1 MVIIGARKRP
11 VEPLAASDAQELSIL
26 RARTAA
32 VIKKH
37 CQLRQVEA
45 HISRAMRVW
54 VELDQG
60 EKEPSLA
67 RIAAL
72 FSECLPKQYVAQL
85 AQALMGHAQPAGPP
99 VQTEAGQWQNAPGL
113 CQIACAEEG
122 HLEETAISLAGQLQV
137 PESQASTLAMSEEQ
151 ADCHE
156 DLTKFPMPDGPTD
169 CDQEQAMSEEQADC
183 HEDLTMFPMPD
194 GPTDCD
200 QEQDVEKQA
209 LEFEAGHQ
217 VCEEPGIVISSD
229 DENDEG
235 QVQDGKHAENL
246 QETCVPR
253 MCRHLGRPVKRQ
265 VRRTSHTPSLP
276 RKCLPHQGRPPSVA
290 RGPWPSR
297 PCPADRGAGL
307 AAHGPLPRPVADGRG
322 P

>member
-1 MVIIGARKRP
+1 MVIIGARKRL

-85 AQALMGHAQPAGPP
+85 AQALMGHAQLAGPP
-99 VQTEAGQWQNAPGL
+99 AQTEAGQWQNAPGL

-137 PESQASTLAMSEEQ
+137 PESQTSTFAMPEEQ

-169 CDQEQAMSEEQADC
+169 CDEEQDM
-183 HEDLTMFPMPD
+183 E
-194 GPTDCD
+194 
-200 QEQDVEKQA
+200 
-209 LEFEAGHQ
+209 
-217 VCEEPGIVISSD
+217 
-229 DENDEG
+229 
-235 QVQDGKHAENL
+235 
-246 QETCVPR
+246 
-253 MCRHLGRPVKRQ
+253 
-265 VRRTSHTPSLP
+265 
-276 RKCLPHQGRPPSVA
+276 
-290 RGPWPSR
+290 
-297 PCPADRGAGL
+297 
-307 AAHGPLPRPVADGRG
+307 
-322 P
+322 

>member
-11 VEPLAASDAQELSIL
+11 VEPLAASETQELNIL

-85 AQALMGHAQPAGPP
+85 AQALMGHAQPAEPP
-99 VQTEAGQWQNAPGL
+99 AQTEAGQWQNAPGL

-122 HLEETAISLAGQLQV
+122 HLEETAISVAGQ
-137 PESQASTLAMSEEQ
+137 
-151 ADCHE
+151 
-156 DLTKFPMPDGPTD
+156 
-169 CDQEQAMSEEQADC
+169 
-183 HEDLTMFPMPD
+183 
-194 GPTDCD
+194 
-200 QEQDVEKQA
+200 
-209 LEFEAGHQ
+209 
-217 VCEEPGIVISSD
+217 
-229 DENDEG
+229 
-235 QVQDGKHAENL
+235 
-246 QETCVPR
+246 
-253 MCRHLGRPVKRQ
+253 
-265 VRRTSHTPSLP
+265 
-276 RKCLPHQGRPPSVA
+276 
-290 RGPWPSR
+290 
-297 PCPADRGAGL
+297 
-307 AAHGPLPRPVADGRG
+307 
-322 P
+322 

>member
-11 VEPLAASDAQELSIL
+11 AEPLAASAAQELSIL

-60 EKEPSLA
+60 EKQPSLA
-67 RIAAL
+67 RIATT
-72 FSECLPKQYVAQL
+72 FSKCLPKQYVAQL

-99 VQTEAGQWQNAPGL
+99 VQTEAGQCQNAPGL

-137 PESQASTLAMSEEQ
+137 PESQTST
-151 ADCHE
+151 
-156 DLTKFPMPDGPTD
+156 P
-169 CDQEQAMSEEQADC
+169 AMSEEQADC
-183 HEDLTMFPMPD
+183 HEDLTMFTTPD

-235 QVQDGKHAENL
+235 QVQDGKQAENL

-265 VRRTSHTPSLP
+265 VRRTPHTPNLP
-276 RKCLPHQGRPPSVA
+276 RKCLPH
-290 RGPWPSR
+290 
-297 PCPADRGAGL
+297 
-307 AAHGPLPRPVADGRG
+307 
-322 P
+322 

>member
-1 MVIIGARKRP
+1 
-11 VEPLAASDAQELSIL
+11 
-26 RARTAA
+26 
-32 VIKKH
+32 
-37 CQLRQVEA
+37 
-45 HISRAMRVW
+45 
-54 VELDQG
+54 
-60 EKEPSLA
+60 
-67 RIAAL
+67 
-72 FSECLPKQYVAQL
+72 
-85 AQALMGHAQPAGPP
+85 MGHAQPAGPP

-137 PESQASTLAMSEEQ
+137 PESQTSTL
-151 ADCHE
+151 
-156 DLTKFPMPDGPTD
+156 
-169 CDQEQAMSEEQADC
+169 AMSEEQADC